1 MLSYYGDK
9 GFSLFKSCIHKI
21 KSSCKKDHPILF
33 RLLYDVTKLEF
44 FCSTKDRTPKL
55 NESFVAYE
63 FICPG
68 CNDNYVGKTER
79 TLHER
84 CVEHACNDKDSI
96 VFNHLDECIGVQHMF
111 EIVKLIP
118 SLLTNNIIDDEFNL
132 RSSHVNLSQMNTR
145 IIDGH
150 KNWNVLLFKEKIKI
164 KEIKPTLNTGLKV
177 AKELQLYEI

>member
-9 GFSLFKSCIHKI
+9 AFSLFKRCIHKI

-33 RLLYDVTKLEF
+33 RLLHDVTKLEF

-84 CVEHACNDKDSI
+84 CVEHAWNDKDSI
-96 VFNHLDECIGVQHMF
+96 VFNHLNECIGVQHMF

-118 SLLTNNIIDDEFNL
+118 SLLTNNIINDEFNL
-132 RSSHVNLSQMNTR
+132 RSSHVNLSQMKTR

>member
-9 GFSLFKSCIHKI
+9 AFSLFKRCIHKI

-68 CNDNYVGKTER
+68 CNDNYVGKTGR

-84 CVEHACNDKDSI
+84 CVEQVWNDKDSI
-96 VFNHLDECIGVQHMF
+96 VFNHLNECIGVQHMF

-118 SLLTNNIIDDEFNL
+118 SLLTNNIINDEFNL

-150 KNWNVLLFKEKIKI
+150 KNWNVLLFKGKIKI
-164 KEIKPTLNTGLKV
+164 KEINPTLNTGLKV